1 MATPLAI
8 NTNSGSLTAQRNLGS
23 SHRSLQKSIA
33 RLSSGVRVSS
43 AADNAAGMA
52 ISENMRAQQAGFRQ
66 AARNANDGV
75 AVLQTA
81 ESGYQS
87 ISDLLVRMRE
97 LAVQSANDSVSD
109 TERGY
114 LDTEYQDLIS
124 EIDRISNVTEYNGV
138 SLLDG
143 TAGSLGATTGTMT
156 FQVGTRNSANDRI
169 SVTLTT
175 QNASALGLGS
185 GAAADRISSLAGAQ
199 SAISVIDTALE
210 SLSTDRATLGSTI
223 NNLQSAVDNL
233 ASTIEN
239 YGNSL
244 SQIRDTDMAEES
256 ASFSK
261 SQVMQQAGVAMLS
274 QANAQPNLVLR
285 LLG

>member
-1 MATPLAI
+1 
-8 NTNSGSLTAQRNLGS
+8 
-23 SHRSLQKSIA
+23 
-33 RLSSGVRVSS
+33 
-43 AADNAAGMA
+43 MA
-52 ISENMRAQQAGFRQ
+52 ISENMRAQQGGFRQ
-66 AARNANDGV
+66 AQRNANDGV
-75 AVLQTA
+75 SVLQTA

-97 LAVQSANDSVSD
+97 LAVQSSNDSVSD

-114 LDTEYQDLIS
+114 LDTEYQDLIG
-124 EIDRISNVTEYNGV
+124 EIDRVSEVTEYNGI

-143 TAGSLGATTGTMT
+143 TAGAAGTMT
-156 FQVGTRNSANDRI
+156 FQVGTRNSANDQI
-169 SVTLTT
+169 TIDLVSQST
-175 QNASALGLGS
+175 AALSLVG
-185 GAAADRISSLAGAQ
+185 GAGTDTVSSLAASQ
-199 SAISVIDTALE
+199 SAITKIDAALE

-223 NNLQSAVDNL
+223 NTLNSAADNL

-256 ASFSK
+256 AEFSK
-261 SQVMQQAGVAMLS
+261 NQVMQQAGVAMLS

>member
-8 NTNSGSLTAQRNLGS
+8 NTNSGSLTAQRNLSS
-23 SHRSLQKSIA
+23 SHRSLQQSIG
-33 RLSSGVRVSS
+33 RLSSGIRISS

-52 ISENMRAQQAGFRQ
+52 ISENMRAQQGGFRQ
-66 AARNANDGV
+66 AQRNANDGV
-75 AVLQTA
+75 SVLQTA

-97 LAVQSANDSVSD
+97 LAVQSANDSVSN

-114 LDTEYQDLIS
+114 LDTEYQDLIG
-124 EIDRISNVTEYNGV
+124 EIDRVASVTEYNGI

-143 TAGSLGATTGTMT
+143 TAGASGTMT
-156 FQVGTRNSANDRI
+156 FQVGTRNSADDRI
-169 SVTLTT
+169 TINLVSQST
-175 QNASALGLGS
+175 AALNLNS
-185 GAAADRISSLAGAQ
+185 GAGTDTVSSLAAAQ
-199 SAISVIDTALE
+199 SAITKIDAALE

-223 NNLQSAVDNL
+223 NTLNSAVDNL

-244 SQIRDTDMAEES
+244 SQIRDTDMAAES
-256 ASFSK
+256 ADFSK

>member
-1 MATPLAI
+1 MATPLAVK
-8 NTNSGSLTAQRNLGS
+8 TNSGSLTAQRNLSS
-23 SHRSLQKSIA
+23 SHKALQKSIG
-33 RLSSGVRVSS
+33 RLSSGLRISS

-52 ISENMRAQQAGFRQ
+52 VSENMRAQQGGFRQ
-66 AARNANDGV
+66 AQRNANDGV
-75 AVLQTA
+75 SVLQTA

-114 LDTEYQDLIS
+114 LNTEYQDLIG
-124 EIDRISNVTEYNGV
+124 EIDRVSEVTEYNGI

-143 TAGSLGATTGTMT
+143 TAGNSGTMT
-156 FQVGTRNSANDRI
+156 FQVGTRNSSNDQI
-169 SVTLTT
+169 TIALASQSTVALNLNSGGAIDSV
-175 QNASALGLGS
+175 
-185 GAAADRISSLAGAQ
+185 SSLGNAQ
-199 SAISVIDTALE
+199 SAITKIDAAME
-210 SLSTDRATLGSTI
+210 ALSTDRATLGSTI
-223 NNLQSAVDNL
+223 NTLNSAVDNL

-256 ASFSK
+256 AEFSK
-261 SQVMQQAGVAMLS
+261 NQVMQQAGVAMLS

>member
-1 MATPLAI
+1 MATPLAV
-8 NTNSGSLTAQRNLGS
+8 NTNGGSLTAQRNLSS
-23 SHRSLQKSIA
+23 SHKALQTSIQ
-33 RLSSGVRVSS
+33 RLSSGLRISS

-52 ISENMRAQQAGFRQ
+52 ISENMRAQQGGFRQ
-66 AARNANDGV
+66 AQRNANDGV
-75 AVLQTA
+75 SVLQTA

-114 LDTEYQDLIS
+114 LDTEYQDLIG
-124 EIDRISNVTEYNGV
+124 EIDRVASVTEYNGI

-143 TAGSLGATTGTMT
+143 TAGDSGTMT

-169 SVTLTT
+169 TIDLVSQST
-175 QNASALGLGS
+175 AALSLDG
-185 GAAADRISSLAGAQ
+185 GAGTDTVSSLSAAQ
-199 SAISVIDTALE
+199 SAITKIDNAME

-223 NNLQSAVDNL
+223 NTLQSAVDNL

-256 ASFSK
+256 AQFSK
-261 SQVMQQAGVAMLS
+261 NQVMQQAGVAMLS

>member
-1 MATPLAI
+1 MATPLAV
-8 NTNSGSLTAQRNLGS
+8 NTNAGSLTAQRNLS
-23 SHRSLQKSIA
+23 ASHRDLQGSIS
-33 RLSSGVRVSS
+33 RLSSGLRISS

-52 ISENMRAQQAGFRQ
+52 ISENMRAQQGGFRQ
-66 AARNANDGV
+66 AQRNANDGV
-75 AVLQTA
+75 SVLQTA

-114 LDTEYQDLIS
+114 LNTEYQDLIG
-124 EIDRISNVTEYNGV
+124 EIDRISEVTEYNGI

-143 TAGSLGATTGTMT
+143 TAGAAGTMT
-156 FQVGTRNSANDRI
+156 FQVGTRNSSNDQI
-169 SVTLTT
+169 TIDLVSQSTAALNLNSGGAIDSV
-175 QNASALGLGS
+175 
-185 GAAADRISSLAGAQ
+185 SSLGNAQ
-199 SAISVIDTALE
+199 SAITKIDAALE

-223 NNLQSAVDNL
+223 NTLNSAVDNL

-256 ASFSK
+256 AQFSK

>member
-1 MATPLAI
+1 
-8 NTNSGSLTAQRNLGS
+8 
-23 SHRSLQKSIA
+23 
-33 RLSSGVRVSS
+33 
-43 AADNAAGMA
+43 MA
-52 ISENMRAQQAGFRQ
+52 ISENMRAQQGGFRQ
-66 AARNANDGV
+66 AQRNANDGV
-75 AVLQTA
+75 SVLQTA

-114 LDTEYQDLIS
+114 LDTEYQDLIG
-124 EIDRISNVTEYNGV
+124 EIDRVSSVTEYNGI

-143 TAGSLGATTGTMT
+143 SAGNAGVMT
-156 FQVGTRNSANDRI
+156 FQVGTRNSTSDRI
-169 SVTLTT
+169 SINLVAQDTD
-175 QNASALGLGS
+175 ALGLDG
-185 GAAADRISSLAGAQ
+185 GAGVDTVSSLGAAQ
-199 SAISVIDTALE
+199 SAITKIDSALE

-223 NNLQSAVDNL
+223 NTLNSAVDNL

-244 SQIRDTDMAEES
+244 SQIRDTDMAHES
-256 ASFSK
+256 AEFSK

>member
-1 MATPLAI
+1 MATPLAVK
-8 NTNSGSLTAQRNLGS
+8 TNSGSLTAQRNLS
-23 SHRSLQKSIA
+23 TSHKALQKSIG
-33 RLSSGVRVSS
+33 RLSSGLRISS

-52 ISENMRAQQAGFRQ
+52 VSENMRAQQGGFRQ
-66 AARNANDGV
+66 AQRNANDGV
-75 AVLQTA
+75 SVLQTA

-97 LAVQSANDSVSD
+97 LAVQSSNDSVSN

-114 LDTEYQDLIS
+114 LNTEYQDLIG
-124 EIDRISNVTEYNGV
+124 EIDRVSSVTEYNGI

-143 TAGSLGATTGTMT
+143 TAGASGTMT
-156 FQVGTRNSANDRI
+156 FQVGTRNSANDQI
-169 SVTLTT
+169 SI
-175 QNASALGLGS
+175 ALVSQSTAALDLNS
-185 GAAADRISSLAGAQ
+185 GGAIDSVSSLGNAQ
-199 SAISVIDTALE
+199 SAITKIDAALE

-223 NNLQSAVDNL
+223 NTLNSAVDNL

-256 ASFSK
+256 AEFSK
-261 SQVMQQAGVAMLS
+261 NQVMQQAGVAMLT

>member
-1 MATPLAI
+1 MATPLAVK
-8 NTNSGSLTAQRNLGS
+8 TNSGSLTAQRNLSS
-23 SHRSLQKSIA
+23 SHKALQKSIG
-33 RLSSGVRVSS
+33 RLSSGLRISS

-52 ISENMRAQQAGFRQ
+52 VSENMRAQQGGFRQ
-66 AARNANDGV
+66 AQRNANDGV
-75 AVLQTA
+75 SVLQTA

-114 LDTEYQDLIS
+114 LNTEYQDLIGEINRVS
-124 EIDRISNVTEYNGV
+124 EVTEYNGI

-143 TAGSLGATTGTMT
+143 TAGTAGTMT
-156 FQVGTRNSANDRI
+156 FQVGTRNSSNDQI
-169 SVTLTT
+169 TVALASQSTAALNLNSGGAIDSV
-175 QNASALGLGS
+175 
-185 GAAADRISSLAGAQ
+185 SSLGNAQ
-199 SAISVIDTALE
+199 SATTKIDAAME

-223 NNLQSAVDNL
+223 NTLNSAVDNL

-256 ASFSK
+256 AEFSK
-261 SQVMQQAGVAMLS
+261 NQVMQQAGVAMLS

>member
-1 MATPLAI
+1 MATPMAV
-8 NTNSGSLTAQRNLGS
+8 NTNSASLTAQRNLSS
-23 SHRSLQKSIA
+23 SHRAMQKSIA
-33 RLSSGVRVSS
+33 RLSSGIRVSS

-52 ISENMRAQQAGFRQ
+52 IAENMRAQQGGFKQ
-66 AARNANDGV
+66 AMKNANDGV

-114 LDTEYQDLIS
+114 LDTEYQDLIG
-124 EIDRISNVTEYNGV
+124 EIDRISNVTEFNGI

-143 TAGSLGATTGTMT
+143 TAGSISATTGTMT
-156 FQVGTRNSANDRI
+156 FQVGTRDSANDR
-169 SVTLTT
+169 VTINLTT
-175 QNASALGLGS
+175 QSASALGVNAESVSALS
-185 GAAADRISSLAGAQ
+185 SAQATIGA
-199 SAISVIDTALE
+199 IDLALE
-210 SLSTDRATLGSTI
+210 ALSTDRAQVGSTI
-223 NNLQSAVDNL
+223 NELTHAVDNL

-256 ASFSK
+256 SNFSK
-261 SQVMQQAGVAMLS
+261 TNVLQQAGVSMLS
-274 QANAQPNLVLR
+274 QANQQPNLVLR